1 MSVKPQTDEQK
12 HLEEKTRIV
21 TKFYDVT
28 DMLPYVKSGD
38 ISVSDFDS
46 ELENLVVCYL
56 PTNIVF
62 SEEGKLILPT
72 LEQLKSDEWKKQ
84 QDQIRV
90 LDLTMTD
97 AYEKKKRIDQLGRDA
112 YFNACSRMLIIVKK
126 HLEKLEILNKY
137 KDEEKP
143 RTGGNLV

>member
-28 DMLPYVKSGD
+28 DMLPYVK
-38 ISVSDFDS
+38 S